1 MFKEV
6 QFFWFCG
13 PNHSGVVEGGKNEA
27 TDGRKIELEAREGIV
42 ETKDVLARA
51 EREKVEKRV

>member
-1 MFKEV
+1 MLS
-6 QFFWFCG
+6 W
-13 PNHSGVVEGGKNEA
+13 EA
-27 TDGRKIELEAREGIV
+27 RTKQHTAEIGLEARKGIV